1 MTDNDLF
8 YHYLEVMNDWIFLLG
23 KLNHLKESVRVYQ
36 LIPHYFSQDAY
47 TSNENARS
55 IARVNAGN
63 RAANEN
69 VKNNN
74 ANKPMQNQMLNPFD
88 ISQNAIEEYMKK
100 SGKLMQKN
108 ELSNLL
114 QKKIRSDEIDNTIQY
129 LLDQGYIVEE
139 DDNHYLINL

>member
-1 MTDNDLF
+1 
-8 YHYLEVMNDWIFLLG
+8 
-23 KLNHLKESVRVYQ
+23 
-36 LIPHYFSQDAY
+36 
-47 TSNENARS
+47 
-55 IARVNAGN
+55 
-63 RAANEN
+63 
-69 VKNNN
+69 
-74 ANKPMQNQMLNPFD
+74 MLNPFD